1 MEPAPCVLV
10 TVAGE
15 MSAALGAE
23 FDDLEVTVGHGVSR
37 IRVVGGDPSRLHG
50 VIHRVEALGLELL
63 DVRREPA
70 DRG

>member
-15 MSAALGAE
+15 MSVALCAE

-37 IRVVGGDPSRLHG
+37 IRVAGGDPSRLHG
-50 VIHRVEALGLELL
+50 VLHRVETLGLELL